1 MQFELWQLFLIS
13 ILYLGLLFLIA
24 TATDRQWIP
33 ASIVRH
39 PLVYTLSLGVYAT
52 SWSFYGSVGFA
63 QKEGFSFLA
72 IYLGATIAFIASP
85 ILLRPILKLTESYRL
100 SSLADLFAFR
110 YHSQAAGILVTLFM
124 LAGTLPY
131 MSLQIHAIT
140 STLKIM
146 TQSTQNSDMALGFCI
161 TIGLFSILFGA
172 RHISP
177 REKHHG
183 LVVAIA
189 FESLVKLVTLLMV
202 GLFAVFG
209 IFGGFSELN
218 QYLELNPEANAAL
231 FKPVTEGPWATL
243 LMLSFAAAFLL
254 PRQFHMIFVE
264 NTDPKAMN
272 TASWAFPLF
281 LLLLNISIPPILWA
295 GESLNLNIPAD
306 LYVLGITLKSDSSV
320 LPVLTF
326 LGGLSAASA
335 MIIVTTLA
343 LASMCMNHLVLPASF
358 PSKLSS
364 GTNMYYWLLWGRR
377 LVIVLIIAAGYG
389 FYLVQQYNQGLAG
402 LGLISF
408 VAVAQCLPGIVG
420 LLYWQRASKA
430 GFIAGLLVG
439 ISIWGITLLLPLFER
454 AGIIV
459 LPFLTTPNLAIS
471 TTDSALWS
479 LAFNSLAFVLFS
491 FLMPQSDEE
500 REVSNAC
507 FRKGFLVP
515 EGKVR
520 ATSIDEFEN
529 QLTKVIGIDIARSE
543 IKRAL
548 SDLGVNHETVDTA
561 ALPLLRAQINR
572 NLSGLVGPVL
582 SRMIVNEHLQI
593 DRATKTALADTIQ
606 FVEDKDEKTR
616 SKLEGVSSELDA
628 LRRFHFQ
635 VLQDLPLGVVSVSED
650 NHIVSWNNA
659 MARLT
664 GIEQTTIIGQSV
676 DHIEP
681 PWQNLLVSFVSSK
694 DFQIS
699 KLKIIVNKEPYILN
713 LFKAV
718 VSHDQKQRN
727 GIVILI
733 EDHSE
738 RYSLEEKLAHSERLA
753 SIGQLATGVAHEIGN
768 PVTGIACLA
777 QDLQSEPDNTLV
789 LQQGLE
795 QILKQTERID
805 NIVRAL
811 VNFSHTDRID
821 HHSVGPLSLHH
832 TIDQAIQLVSLNHS
846 NLQLI
851 YQNQCDESLY
861 VAGYSQKLIQVFVN
875 LLSNA
880 TDVSDLGDTIEI
892 QALAYDNT
900 ITTTVRDYGKGI
912 EESHLAKIFE
922 PFFTTKPVGEG
933 TGLGLSLSYNIIQEH
948 GGSICAS
955 NRSDKGCQ
963 FEVSLPR
970 FRPTD
975 NSLNNL
981 ANNRSD
987 S

>member
-1 MQFELWQLFLIS
+1 MQFELWQLFLVS

-24 TATDRQWIP
+24 TATDRHWIP
-33 ASIVRH
+33 KSIAHH
-39 PLVYTLSLGVYAT
+39 PMVYTLSLGVYAT
-52 SWSFYGSVGFA
+52 SWSYYGSVGFA

-72 IYLGATIAFIASP
+72 IYLGATITFVASP

-110 YHSQAAGILVTLFM
+110 YHSQTAGVLVTLFM

-131 MSLQIHAIT
+131 MSLQIQAIT
-140 STLKIM
+140 NTLKIM
-146 TQSTQNSDMALGFCI
+146 TQSAQNSYMALGFCI

-189 FESLVKLVTLLMV
+189 FESLVKLVTLLIV
-202 GLFAVFG
+202 GIFAIFG
-209 IFGGFSELN
+209 VFGGFSELN
-218 QYLELNPEANAAL
+218 HFLELNPEATTAL
-231 FKPVTEGPWATL
+231 FQPVREGPWATL
-243 LMLSFAAAFLL
+243 IMLSFASAFLL
-254 PRQFHMIFVE
+254 PRQFHMLFVE
-264 NTDPKAMN
+264 NTDPKALN

-295 GESLNLNIPAD
+295 GESLNLGIPAD
-306 LYVLGITLKSDSSV
+306 LYVLGITLESGSKV

-343 LASMCMNHLVLPASF
+343 LASMCMNHIVLPASF
-358 PSKLSS
+358 PLRLSG
-364 GTNMYYWLLWGRR
+364 GTNMYQWLIWGRR
-377 LVIVLIIAAGYG
+377 LVIILIIAAGYS
-389 FYLVQQYNQGLAG
+389 FYLVQQYNQGLVG

-408 VAVAQCLPGIVG
+408 VAVAQCLPGIIG

-439 ISIWGITLLLPLFER
+439 GFIWGITLLLPLFER
-454 AGIIV
+454 AGIFS
-459 LPFLTTPNLAIS
+459 LPFLNTPDLAIS

-479 LAFNSLAFVLFS
+479 LAFNSLTFVLFS
-491 FLMPQSDEE
+491 LIMPQSEEE

-515 EGKVR
+515 QGKVR
-520 ATSIDEFEN
+520 ATSINEFED
-529 QLTKVIGIDIARSE
+529 QLTKIIGVDIARSE

-548 SDLGVNHETVDTA
+548 SDLGVDQQTVDIA
-561 ALPLLRAQINR
+561 VLPMLRAQINR

-582 SRMIVNEHLQI
+582 SRMIVNQHLQI
-593 DRATKTALADTIQ
+593 DKATKSALANTIQ
-606 FVEDKDEKTR
+606 FVENKNEKTR
-616 SKLEGVSSELDA
+616 SKLEGVSSELDT

-650 NHIVSWNNA
+650 NRIVSWNNA

-664 GIEQTTIIGQSV
+664 GIEQKIIIGQSV
-676 DHIEP
+676 DNIP
-681 PWQNLLVSFVSSK
+681 ALWRNIIVSFISNK
-694 DFQIS
+694 KFQIS
-699 KLKIIVNKEPYILN
+699 KLKTIINKELHVLN

-718 VSHDQKQRN
+718 VSHDQKQRS

-777 QDLQSEPDNTLV
+777 QDLQSEPNNTSI

-795 QILKQTERID
+795 QILTQTKRID
-805 NIVRAL
+805 NIVRSL
-811 VNFSHTDRID
+811 VNFSHTDNRLD
-821 HHSVGPLSLHH
+821 DHSVDPVCLRH
-832 TIDQAIQLVSLNHS
+832 TIDEAIQLVSLNHS
-846 NLQLI
+846 SSPLT
-851 YQNQCDESLY
+851 YDNQCDESIY
-861 VAGYSQKLIQVFVN
+861 VLGYSQKLIQVFVN

-880 TDVSDLGDTIEI
+880 TDASSEQGNKIEI
-892 QALAYDNT
+892 QTLAQNNT
-900 ITTTVRDYGKGI
+900 VITSVRDYGMGI
-912 EESHLAKIFE
+912 EKKHLAKIFE

-933 TGLGLSLSYNIIQEH
+933 TGLGLALTYNIVQEH
-948 GGSICAS
+948 GGSISAY
-955 NRSDKGCQ
+955 NKDDEGCQ
-963 FEVSLPR
+963 FEVSLPI
-970 FRPTD
+970 FRPK
-975 NSLNNL
+975 NNI
-981 ANNRSD
+981 SKPT
-987 S
+987 